1 MSDQP
6 AVSASEIQT
15 AIHNLETAHRRVTE
29 LVDRFEKKS
38 DEDALAR
45 EIFNDIDRAL
55 AKLRF
60 LFTTL
65 ETAGEQLR
73 TDLECVWGECP
84 RPRA

>member
-1 MSDQP
+1 MPDRP

-15 AIHNLETAHRRVTE
+15 AIHNLETAHHRVTE
-29 LVDRFEKKS
+29 LVDRF
-38 DEDALAR
+38 DRQFLEDALVR

-65 ETAGEQLR
+65 ETAGESVR

-84 RPRA
+84 RP

>member
-1 MSDQP
+1 MSDQSV
-6 AVSASEIQT
+6 VSASEIET
-15 AIHNLETAHRRVTE
+15 AIHNLETAHRRVTD
-29 LVDRFEKKS
+29 LVDRFEKKT

-84 RPRA
+84 RP

>member
-1 MSDQP
+1 MSEQP
-6 AVSASEIQT
+6 AVSAGEIET
-15 AIHNLETAHRRVTE
+15 AIHNLETAHRRVSA
-29 LVDRFEKKS
+29 LLDRFEKGP

-84 RPRA
+84 GP

>member
-1 MSDQP
+1 MSDP
-6 AVSASEIQT
+6 SVVSASEIET
-15 AIHNLETAHRRVTE
+15 AIHNLETAHRRVTD
-29 LVDRFEKKS
+29 LVDRFEKKT

-84 RPRA
+84 RP

>member
-6 AVSASEIQT
+6 AVSASEIET
-15 AIHNLETAHRRVTE
+15 AIHNLETAHRRVTQ
-29 LVDRFEKKS
+29 LVDRFEKKA

-84 RPRA
+84 QP

>member
-1 MSDQP
+1 MADQP
-6 AVSASEIQT
+6 VVSASAIRT
-15 AIHNLETAHRRVTE
+15 AVQNLETAHHRVTD
-29 LVDRFEKKS
+29 LVDRFKKAP

-65 ETAGEQLR
+65 ETADQTLR
-73 TDLECVWGECP
+73 HDLECTWGKCP
-84 RPRA
+84 RP

>member
-1 MSDQP
+1 MSEQP
-6 AVSASEIQT
+6 AVSAGEIET
-15 AIHNLETAHRRVTE
+15 AIHNLETAHRRVTA
-29 LVDRFEKKS
+29 LLDRFEKGP

-65 ETAGEQLR
+65 ETAGERLR

-84 RPRA
+84 RP

>member
-1 MSDQP
+1 MSYPP
-6 AVSASEIQT
+6 AVSASEIET
-15 AIHNLETAHRRVTE
+15 AIHNLESAHRRVTE
-29 LVDRFEKKS
+29 LTDRFEKKP
-38 DEDALAR
+38 DEEALAR

-84 RPRA
+84 PP

>member
-6 AVSASEIQT
+6 AVSASEIET
-15 AIHNLETAHRRVTE
+15 AIHNLESAHRRVTE
-29 LVDRFEKKS
+29 LTDRFEKKT
-38 DEDALAR
+38 DEEALAQ

-73 TDLECVWGECP
+73 ADLECVWGECP
-84 RPRA
+84 PP

>member
-1 MSDQP
+1 MSDQS
-6 AVSASEIQT
+6 AVSASEIET
-15 AIHNLETAHRRVTE
+15 AIHNLETAHRRVTA
-29 LVDRFEKKS
+29 LVDRFEKKP
-38 DEDALAR
+38 DENALAG

-73 TDLECVWGECP
+73 TDLECVWGTCP
-84 RPRA
+84 RP

>member
-1 MSDQP
+1 MPDHP

-29 LVDRFEKKS
+29 LVDRFDKHP

-45 EIFNDIDRAL
+45 EIFNDIDRGL

-65 ETAGEQLR
+65 EAAGEGLR
-73 TDLECVWGECP
+73 TDLACAWGECP
-84 RPRA
+84 RP

>member
-1 MSDQP
+1 MSYPP
-6 AVSASEIQT
+6 AVSASEIET
-15 AIHNLETAHRRVTE
+15 AIHNLESAHRRVTE
-29 LVDRFEKKS
+29 LTGRFEKKP
-38 DEDALAR
+38 DEEALTR

-84 RPRA
+84 PP

>member
-1 MSDQP
+1 MSDQSV
-6 AVSASEIQT
+6 VSASEIET
-15 AIHNLETAHRRVTE
+15 AIHNLETAHRRVTD
-29 LVDRFEKKS
+29 LVDRFEKQN

-84 RPRA
+84 RP